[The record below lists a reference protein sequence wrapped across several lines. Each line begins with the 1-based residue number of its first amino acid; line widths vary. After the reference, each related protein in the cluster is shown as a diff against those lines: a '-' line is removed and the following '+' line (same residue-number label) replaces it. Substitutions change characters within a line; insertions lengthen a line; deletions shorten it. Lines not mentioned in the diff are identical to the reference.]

1 MDNIIKAIELLGRTS
16 SLASLSAE
24 EVKQVLNPLDL
35 DIAVQQAILRKD
47 TSALEMMLDVRN
59 KIVCMV
65 NKPEPDDTPED
76 VPEQDDEQPDKQPE
90 SSKYIANW

>member
-1 MDNIIKAIELLGRTS
+1 MDNIIRAIELLGKTA
-16 SLASLSAE
+16 SLQSLSAD

-35 DIAVQQAILRKD
+35 DVAVQQAIVSKD
-47 TSALEMMLDVRN
+47 TTALEMMLDVRN

-65 NKPEPDDTPED
+65 NKPEPDDAPEDTPEQ
-76 VPEQDDEQPDKQPE
+76 EEEQPDKQPE